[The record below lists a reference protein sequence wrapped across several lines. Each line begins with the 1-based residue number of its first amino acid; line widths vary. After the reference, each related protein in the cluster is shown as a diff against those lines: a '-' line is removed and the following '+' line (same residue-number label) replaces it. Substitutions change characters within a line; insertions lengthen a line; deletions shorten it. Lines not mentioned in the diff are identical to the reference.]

1 MVGGGGG
8 ALFLPAYWINGQ
20 PTSLCTGLLRSC
32 NLPWLR
38 HWLRHN
44 TWKFRAILWTE
55 CLCPPP
61 LLTKFINEPPTPNVI
76 VFEDGSLE
84 VISVRL
90 GPEGGALRMGLMALY
105 KERKAMW
112 GNSKKADIYKAMK
125 GALTRNKIS
134 WHFDLAL
141 PRFWNVT
148 EETEEMYDQNLT
160 PSFWNFYHSHWN
172 ILTLCSETCLTS
184 APWGPPSHTGN

>member
-20 PTSLCTGLLRSC
+20 PTSLCTGRLRSC

-61 LLTKFINEPPTPNVI
+61 PLTKFINELPTPNVI

-84 VISVRL
+84 VIGVRL

-112 GNSKKADIYKAMK
+112 GNSKKADIYKPWRELSPGTKSA
-125 GALTRNKIS
+125 GILIL
-134 WHFDLAL
+134 HF
-141 PRFWNVT
+141 PGF
-148 EETEEMYDQNLT
+148 EMSLRKLKRCM
-160 PSFWNFYHSHWN
+160 
-172 ILTLCSETCLTS
+172 IRI
-184 APWGPPSHTGN
+184 